1 MEDTIKKIEECLT
14 LRIIN
19 ENYACCCPDKYSF
32 IKRRVLVY
40 YLFLTTNM
48 SIIDIEKEVLS
59 SHNIPIKFNSIKTDF
74 LQYNFLLN
82 NKILNMDVN
91 KIKDRYVTPP
101 DEVEERMMFR
111 IELYKEG
118 WNVEQIENY
127 IYKYILKKE
136 TPIIDTS
143 VYNYYTNTMNLLNIY
158 NKEREKRIGRPSLPP
173 LLKEYVNKKHKRK
186 VKEGMRK
193 RYKHSNSF
201 ESIKSNL
208 LTNDEL
214 QVLEDM
220 FEDKNDKLL
229 LKLKRLNIRDI

>member
-1 MEDTIKKIEECLT
+1 
-14 LRIIN
+14 
-19 ENYACCCPDKYSF
+19 
-32 IKRRVLVY
+32 
-40 YLFLTTNM
+40 
-48 SIIDIEKEVLS
+48 
-59 SHNIPIKFNSIKTDF
+59 
-74 LQYNFLLN
+74 
-82 NKILNMDVN
+82 MDVN